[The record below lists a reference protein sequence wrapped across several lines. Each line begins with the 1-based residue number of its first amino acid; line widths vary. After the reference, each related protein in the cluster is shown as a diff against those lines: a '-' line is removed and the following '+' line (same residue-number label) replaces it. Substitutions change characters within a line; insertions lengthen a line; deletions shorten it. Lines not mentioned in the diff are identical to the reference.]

1 MGYIRTHL
9 LEKFEFHSYG
19 HALEILDQAPA
30 QGTDYLIRV
39 ACSKGTYVRTLCHD
53 IGQALGCG
61 GCMDALRRTMAAGF
75 PIEDAVTL
83 EQVQE
88 RGEDLLMPV
97 DCLFAGCPVFLLRS
111 PRLER
116 LARNGNPIPAPEL
129 PPGRYRVYSQDQEFL
144 CLSQWEK
151 GQLRSVKNFFGG

>member
-1 MGYIRTHL
+1 
-9 LEKFEFHSYG
+9 
-19 HALEILDQAPA
+19 
-30 QGTDYLIRV
+30 
-39 ACSKGTYVRTLCHD
+39 
-53 IGQALGCG
+53 
-61 GCMDALRRTMAAGF
+61 MDALCRTMAAGF